1 MAAAK
6 YTCSAGL
13 TTAAHNALLQAQ
25 VRLQAQLGR
34 KLTLA
39 DVVLHLIANQ
49 K

>member
-6 YTCSAGL
+6 YTHSVGL
-13 TTAAHNALLQAQ
+13 TTAAHGALQQQHL
-25 VRLQAQLGR
+25 RLQAQLGQ